1 MIDKFLRRTK
11 EITLADLA
19 TGHGKD
25 YLLRNTMEELGEY
38 SAAVTIEAGIKKK
51 PLKETARQEAVDVI
65 ICALSL
71 FYAEG
76 GTDAELAEY
85 GLVKLQKWAD
95 RIPNGTL

>member
-1 MIDKFLRRTK
+1 MIKKFLERTK
-11 EITLADLA
+11 EITLADMA

-38 SAAVTIEAGIKKK
+38 CAAVTITQGIKKK

-76 GTDAELAEY
+76 GTDEELADY
-85 GLVKLQKWAD
+85 GMVKLKKWSD
-95 RIPNGTL
+95 RLE